1 MDTCHPGG
9 RPSRAGARCARRDT
23 NSGREQSLEGRPPA
37 PRGTNM
43 TTGRRRPAR
52 RRGSRA
58 PSTPASTA
66 APHPQATPPAL
77 SEPRVARVPR
87 RRSFHVCRPC
97 GCSPTTPDQLSIASP
112 PRFSRLSR
120 HGCAVSLIHSRV
132 LLFLGFPGG
141 SVLKSPPASAE
152 GVGSIPGSGRCPG
165 EGKGNPP
172 QYSCLE
178 DPIDRGAWG
187 LHSIGSPRV
196 GHN

>member
-120 HGCAVSLIHSRV
+120 HSCAVSLIHSRI
-132 LLFLGFPGG
+132 LPFLGFPGG
-141 SVLKSPPASAE
+141 SVLKSPP
-152 GVGSIPGSGRCPG
+152 GRGFDPWVGKMPWRRERQPAPVFLPGGSHR
-165 EGKGNPP
+165 
-172 QYSCLE
+172 QRSL
-178 DPIDRGAWG
+178 GAT
-187 LHSIGSPRV
+187 LCRV
-196 GHN
+196 SESRTQLSD